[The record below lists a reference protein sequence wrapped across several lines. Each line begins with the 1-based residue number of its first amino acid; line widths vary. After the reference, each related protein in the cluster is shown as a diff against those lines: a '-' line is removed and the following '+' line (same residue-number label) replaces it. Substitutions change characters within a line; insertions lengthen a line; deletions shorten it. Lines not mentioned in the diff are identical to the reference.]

1 MRVGEVIAHLETL
14 DARILAKL
22 EELRRKPDA
31 AGRSTPAGEDGAA
44 RPAPLWAPTEE
55 GA

>member
-1 MRVGEVIAHLETL
+1 VIAHLETL

-22 EELRRKPDA
+22 KELRRKPGA
-31 AGRSTPAGEDGAA
+31 ADGSAPAGEDGAA
-44 RPAPLWAPTEE
+44 RPGPLWAPTEE